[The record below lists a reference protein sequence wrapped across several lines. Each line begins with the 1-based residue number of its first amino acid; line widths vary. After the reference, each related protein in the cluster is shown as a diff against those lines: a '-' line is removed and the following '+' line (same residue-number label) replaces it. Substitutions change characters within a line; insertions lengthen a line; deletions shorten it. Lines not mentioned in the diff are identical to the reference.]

1 MMLIGSPKVAPCPY
15 CYARIDPAKLSYR
28 CSGMPAPGR
37 KSCTVSEDEDRV
49 RVLHDAV
56 PVLPSFETVVKRGFG
71 DTRPHCPACDG
82 PTGTRVCPNCH
93 SVLPDNFTA
102 DSPLFGIVGV
112 RGSGKTVMLTVLGK
126 ELTEGVARRFD
137 ASIDTVGS
145 STLLTRLD
153 RARKAMEDGGGRLPD
168 QTAAAERIPAV
179 YTVTLDRARM
189 GGIRQTVSTI
199 FSFYDTAGENLST
212 AERARDV
219 HYLEAANG
227 IILLLD
233 PFGFAVNRDD
243 ALQRGVD
250 PSSLSDEPRN
260 VVRALTDVLR
270 EAEHLKASKKIKK
283 PIAVVLAKI
292 DAFFSDIDPHSPIR
306 RPATRDPWFDESESL
321 ELHEHVQGLIAKW
334 GGDDVL
340 RTLDHNYQTFRFFVA
355 SALGAEPDYAS
366 ATVSSRGIQPH
377 RVAEPFLWLMSRR
390 SLVESRRR

>member
-1 MMLIGSPKVAPCPY
+1 MPLGSPRVAPCPY
-15 CYARIDPAKLSYR
+15 CYASVDPTKLAYR
-28 CSGMPAPGR
+28 CSGRPAPGLDA
-37 KSCTVSEDEDRV
+37 CEVAEDSARV
-49 RVLHDAV
+49 RALKDAV
-56 PVLPSFETVVKRGFG
+56 PVLPSFMPTTRKMLG
-71 DTRPHCPACDG
+71 DRRPTCPGCQG
-82 PTGTRVCPNCH
+82 STGTRVCPNCH

-102 DSPLFGIVGV
+102 ESPLFGIVGV

-145 STLLTRLD
+145 SSLLTRLD
-153 RARKAMEDGGGRLPD
+153 RARKTMETGGGRLPD

-179 YTVTLDRARM
+179 YTVTLDRTRVA
-189 GGIRQTVSTI
+189 GLKQTVSTI

-219 HYLEAANG
+219 HYLEAASG

-243 ALQRGVD
+243 ALRRGVD

-270 EAEHLKASKKIKK
+270 EAEHLKPSKKVKK
-283 PIAVVLAKI
+283 PVAVVLAKI
-292 DAFFSDIDPHSPIR
+292 DAFFAEVGADSPIR
-306 RPATRDPWFDESESL
+306 HPATREPYFDDAESR
-321 ELHEHVQGLIAKW
+321 ELHEHVQGLVAKW

-340 RTLDHNYQTFRFFVA
+340 RLLDHNFQTYRFFVA
-355 SALGAEPDYAS
+355 SALGAEPDYATG
-366 ATVSSRGIQPH
+366 TVSSRGIQPH
-377 RVAEPFLWLMSRR
+377 RVAEPFLWLMARR
-390 SLVESRRR
+390 SLVDSRRS